1 MALEAGK
8 PSGEHVLNVLAR
20 LKGAG
25 PAANLNETLAARLKE
40 GWPLQLQEEPQ
51 ANVARYDGLRVRQA
65 DSQID
70 KVVCGGIG
78 EIVGGVMP

>member
-1 MALEAGK
+1 
-8 PSGEHVLNVLAR
+8 VLAR

-51 ANVARYDGLRVRQA
+51 ANVARYDTLRGLHAQTDTHGPAHAQA
-65 DSQID
+65 AEVID
-70 KVVCGGIG
+70 ATM
-78 EIVGGVMP
+78 EPTP